1 MKFLFATLQHVESD
15 FYGRVGRDLKRR
27 GHDVAHLTYS
37 RRAAMVL
44 RRKGDEAY
52 CLPDLMKD
60 VRPAGSWDEEAAR
73 IVAQYPIPSL
83 HEVYRTDLPC
93 RDNPD
98 DRYCVERTVRHFLA
112 IERLFERLRPDM
124 VVPEVGNESIREVA
138 HLVGTGHSAKTLFL
152 MYTIFDDPL
161 RLYADTMDAPIVAP
175 EEIRPLSTEEEAE
188 LDDFI
193 RRYMARNVPSREYRE
208 VAIGPHRAGVVARH
222 FAVRALWDRD
232 NDYLRPAAWVARDLG
247 EVARGRLARGL
258 YAKELPDR
266 PFVYFP
272 LQVADDYKILKL
284 RPHCVRQEAIV
295 EQVAA
300 ALPPGVDLVVK
311 EHPMS
316 IGRNP
321 LGMLR
326 RLSKAPHIHLLDPR
340 QSSLELARTAAGV
353 ATISSSVGLEALL
366 CDKPVLTLA
375 TPFYAGYGVTLDV
388 EDLREISEK
397 VPELLGF
404 SPDRERS
411 RRFLH
416 AAMRR
421 CYPGAPVLVDSSDE
435 NASRLADTLARV
447 ASGEPASASPVVAT
461 SELSSRLLR

>member
-1 MKFLFATLQHVESD
+1 MRFLFATLQHAESD
-15 FYGRVGRDLKRR
+15 FYGRVGRELRR
-27 GHDVAHLTYS
+27 RSSHNVAHLTYS

-44 RRKGDEAY
+44 RRQGDEAY

-60 VRPAGSWDEEAAR
+60 VRPAGSWDAEAAR

-112 IERLFERLRPDM
+112 IERLFERLQPDV
-124 VVPEVGNESIREVA
+124 VVPEVGNESIRTVSD
-138 HLVGTGHSAKTLFL
+138 LVGQDRGARTLFL

-161 RLYADTMDAPIVAP
+161 RLYANTMDAPIVAP
-175 EEIRPLSTEEEAE
+175 AEVRPLAPEEEAE

-193 RRYMARNVPSREYRE
+193 HRYMARNVPSREYRE
-208 VAIGPHRAGVVARH
+208 VALSPGRFRVAARH

-232 NDYLRPAAWVARDLG
+232 NDYLRPASWAARDLG
-247 EVARGRLARGL
+247 ELVRGRLARAL
-258 YAKELPDR
+258 YTHDLPDR

-284 RPHCVRQEAIV
+284 RPHCVHQETIV
-295 EQVAA
+295 EQVAD

-326 RLSKAPHIHLLDPR
+326 RLARAPHIHLVDPR
-340 QSSLELARTAAGV
+340 QSSLELAKASAGV
-353 ATISSSVGLEALL
+353 VTVSSSVGLEALL
-366 CDKPVLTLA
+366 CETPVLTLA
-375 TPFYAGYGVTLDV
+375 TPFYAGYGVTLDL
-388 EDLREISEK
+388 EDLREISQKAPDLLEFK
-397 VPELLGF
+397 PE
-404 SPDRERS
+404 PERT

-421 CYPGAPVLVDSSDE
+421 CWPGAPVLVDSSDE
-435 NASRLADTLARV
+435 NAAILAGTLDRAATGELAR
-447 ASGEPASASPVVAT
+447 PAPVCDADLT
-461 SELSSRLLR
+461 A

>member
-1 MKFLFATLQHVESD
+1 
-15 FYGRVGRDLKRR
+15 
-27 GHDVAHLTYS
+27 
-37 RRAAMVL
+37 
-44 RRKGDEAY
+44 
-52 CLPDLMKD
+52 
-60 VRPAGSWDEEAAR
+60 
-73 IVAQYPIPSL
+73 
-83 HEVYRTDLPC
+83 
-93 RDNPD
+93 
-98 DRYCVERTVRHFLA
+98 
-112 IERLFERLRPDM
+112 
-124 VVPEVGNESIREVA
+124 VPEVGNESIREVA
-138 HLVGTGHSAKTLFL
+138 HLVGTGRGAKTLFL

-175 EEIRPLSTEEEAE
+175 EEIRPLSAEEEAE

-208 VAIGPHRAGVVARH
+208 VELGPGRFRVAARH

-232 NDYLRPAAWVARDLG
+232 NDYLRPASWAARDLG
-247 EVARGRLARGL
+247 ELVRGRLARAL
-258 YAKELPDR
+258 YTQDLPDR

-284 RPHCVRQEAIV
+284 RPHCVHQEAIV
-295 EQVAA
+295 EQVAD
-300 ALPPGVDLVVK
+300 ALPPGVDIVVK

-316 IGRNP
+316 IGRNR

-326 RLSKAPHIHLLDPR
+326 RLSKPPHIHLVDPR
-340 QSSLELARTAAGV
+340 RSSLELAQASAGV
-353 ATISSSVGLEALL
+353 VTISSSVGLEALL
-366 CDKPVLTLA
+366 CNKPVLTLA
-375 TPFYAGYGVTLDV
+375 TPFYAGYGVTVDL

-435 NASRLADTLARV
+435 NAAVLAATLDRA
-447 ASGEPASASPVVAT
+447 ASGE
-461 SELSSRLLR
+461 LS